1 MVPEKFGA
9 EYYRSFLTKRGKSFY
24 DRINRQ
30 LLEEDYSGKIVFN
43 LSPGSSSSGDAFAA
57 YKAIRDDHPEFFF
70 LDHHSEFISSRNTGT
85 LKYTVLYPPQ
95 EIRRIR
101 LQLRKTI
108 FRIVRGTAERP
119 EEERERV
126 VYERIAKKMS
136 YTNHYDARDH
146 NVVGPVLLS
155 NGVCEGQNALLML
168 CLRRVGIPCIKV
180 YGKTKDGGSHC
191 WTMAWVN
198 GIPVHCD
205 VTWDRAVEG
214 CVRYNYLNLSDKQ
227 IGADHFDFSGER
239 TPVSSSDRMSYY
251 RYNGLCVRSSRD
263 LDRQVAASDIG
274 KDKAILLHFDYKP
287 PKGDYIAEISGALNR
302 NNIRDK
308 VVIYTHESTNN
319 FAIIKT

>member
-9 EYYRSFLTKRGKSFY
+9 EYYRNQLTKRGKSFY
-24 DRINRQ
+24 DIINRQ
-30 LLEEDYSGKIVFN
+30 IHEEDYSGKTVFK
-43 LSPGSSSSGDAFAA
+43 LRQGDSVSGDAFAA
-57 YKAIRDDHPEFFF
+57 YKAIRDDHPEYFF
-70 LDHHSEFISSRNTGT
+70 LDHHSEFISSSNTGT

-108 FRIVRGTAERP
+108 FRIVRGTADLP
-119 EEERERV
+119 EAERERI

-146 NVVGPVLLS
+146 NIVGPVLLS
-155 NGVCEGQNALLML
+155 NGVCEGQNALLLL

-180 YGKTKDGGSHC
+180 YGTTARGGSHC

-198 GIPVHCD
+198 GTPVHCD
-205 VTWDRAVEG
+205 VTWDKAVEG
-214 CVRYNYLNLSDKQ
+214 YVRFNYLNLSDEQ
-227 IGADHFDFSGER
+227 IGADHFDFEGAH
-239 TPVSSSDRMSYY
+239 TPVSNTDKMSYY
-251 RYNGLCVRSSRD
+251 RYNGLCVKSVRE
-263 LDRQVAASDIG
+263 LDRQVASADISRDG
-274 KDKAILLHFDYKP
+274 AILLHFDYMP

-302 NNIRDK
+302 NNIRDN

-319 FAIIKT
+319 YAIIKT